1 MKKKEVN
8 NNDVFQQFDMF
19 YLGLYLL
26 GLTMVYSMLQ
36 MNDVF
41 LMMMLFVVCISIYNK
56 WLKKNREAQGLIYKQ
71 LKDLAIKSEE
81 EYRTSKYHLLYSVET
96 MIETFDGTLQD
107 LTYVLVDLMDSGVI
121 NIVYVSDNKIGK
133 TENVYALQKSP
144 VKAQFRTVEG
154 RKRVNIKDLKV
165 TFNEEYA
172 KSAYEQQ
179 V

>member
-1 MKKKEVN
+1 
-8 NNDVFQQFDMF
+8 
-19 YLGLYLL
+19 
-26 GLTMVYSMLQ
+26 
-36 MNDVF
+36 
-41 LMMMLFVVCISIYNK
+41 
-56 WLKKNREAQGLIYKQ
+56 
-71 LKDLAIKSEE
+71 
-81 EYRTSKYHLLYSVET
+81 

-165 TFNEEYA
+165 TFNEKYA
-172 KSAYEQQ
+172 KLAYEQQ
-179 V
+179 IKKS